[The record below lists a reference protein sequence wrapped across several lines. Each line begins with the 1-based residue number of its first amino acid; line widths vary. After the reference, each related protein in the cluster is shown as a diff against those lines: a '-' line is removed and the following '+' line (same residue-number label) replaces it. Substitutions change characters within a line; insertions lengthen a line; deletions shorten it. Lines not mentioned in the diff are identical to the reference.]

1 METDGNRF
9 LEKLCTSLKPTE
21 DLVEPEQKV
30 AYSEISNDLVGFLI
44 LATKNRISLSSSCII
59 NGNI

>member
-1 METDGNRF
+1 MEIVI

-30 AYSEISNDLVGFLI
+30 TYSELSNDLVGFLI
-44 LATKNRISLSSSCII
+44 LAAKNRAQVAS
-59 NGNI
+59 